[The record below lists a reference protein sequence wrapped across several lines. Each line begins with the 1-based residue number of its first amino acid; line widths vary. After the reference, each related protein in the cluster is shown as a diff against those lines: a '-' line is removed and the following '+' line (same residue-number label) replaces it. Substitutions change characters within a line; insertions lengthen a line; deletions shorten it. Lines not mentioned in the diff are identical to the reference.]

1 MPSFF
6 SFSFNSGL
14 FVQFLSYSSLERPL
28 LTINFLHY
36 FSKVIH
42 NSGSY
47 VTRKESLKNAIFKI
61 VRMWNRFN
69 KIFPHPDDFDV
80 LSFSSAYLQLWL
92 FCNFTRLSL
101 FEGNEI
107 LSDLTAI
114 FILERRDIKFVATDT
129 GHSLPGVIIH
139 QPTRANGDHHIL
151 SGDVMKACILSIFK
165 VAIRQPYVGD
175 NSVAKRQCITET
187 MVKPRICP
195 PLTEKNV

>member
-6 SFSFNSGL
+6 SFSFNSGW

-36 FSKVIH
+36 FSKVMH

-114 FILERRDIKFVATDT
+114 FILERRH
-129 GHSLPGVIIH
+129 GHWSLITWRYNPPTHPGQWWSSYFEWWLH
-139 QPTRANGDHHIL
+139 ESLHP
-151 SGDVMKACILSIFK
+151 
-165 VAIRQPYVGD
+165 
-175 NSVAKRQCITET
+175 
-187 MVKPRICP
+187 
-195 PLTEKNV
+195 